1 VGLAARSR
9 WLLAADATDFPCQDA
24 CGWMNDSSW
33 LPRTVLGS
41 PLGVSCVLLPLAAD
55 ATRAQMRRPKR
66 RLAAAL
72 AIYAGAH
79 RVRHLRTALG
89 ELWSRWL
96 LSFALGIPRYL
107 PLFVHICPGSL
118 GRSGLAW
125 VPLRA
130 GAGYGQPAQVK
141 IHAGMGLDRCAM
153 VAWRGGAV
161 CASPDSSCAC
171 SRAGITQAN
180 LAFWALEQAVATQL
194 RQL

>member
-1 VGLAARSR
+1 MAQRNVRAKTIWQWTNVALFGESGWSR
-9 WLLAADATDFPCQDA
+9 GQEGTRLSSSRRAFSAADCGVDSVRRERRSGAVLAT
-24 CGWMNDSSW
+24 CG
-33 LPRTVLGS
+33 GS
-41 PLGVSCVLLPLAAD
+41 
-55 ATRAQMRRPKR
+55 
-66 RLAAAL
+66 
-72 AIYAGAH
+72 H
-79 RVRHLRTALG
+79 RVDHLRIALG
-89 ELWSRWL
+89 EPSSREL
-96 LSFALGIPRYL
+96 LSCALGISRYL

>member
-1 VGLAARSR
+1 M
-9 WLLAADATDFPCQDA
+9 AADATDFPCQDA

-118 GRSGLAW
+118 ADLVLRGCRCAQERATDSRRKSKSMPAWGLIDVRWWRGAAVLFAPLRTHRVRVRVLAFRRRIWRSGRLNE
-125 VPLRA
+125 L
-130 GAGYGQPAQVK
+130 
-141 IHAGMGLDRCAM
+141 
-153 VAWRGGAV
+153 
-161 CASPDSSCAC
+161 
-171 SRAGITQAN
+171 
-180 LAFWALEQAVATQL
+180 
-194 RQL
+194 